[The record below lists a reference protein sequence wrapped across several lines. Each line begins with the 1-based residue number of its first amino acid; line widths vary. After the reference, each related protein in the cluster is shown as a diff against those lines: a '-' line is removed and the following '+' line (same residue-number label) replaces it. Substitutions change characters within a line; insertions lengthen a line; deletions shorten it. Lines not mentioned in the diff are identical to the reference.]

1 MRVIAVIPAYNEAS
15 RLEGVL
21 ARLRPFVQQIVVVDD
36 GSSDD
41 TSRVAKA
48 AGVVVLRHGV
58 NRGQGAALRTG
69 TIAALRLGAEGI
81 VHLDADGQHH
91 PEALIDALAPIREG
105 KADIVLG
112 SRFLGVA
119 PQGMPKARQLLL
131 RAGIHFNRWMLGIPA
146 RVTDPQ
152 SGFRVLRA
160 EAARALVF
168 RQDRMAHASEL
179 LRVITRS
186 SWRWQEIPVPV
197 SYSRETLAKGQK
209 TFDAPRIAWQLIL
222 GMFHR

>member
-1 MRVIAVIPAYNEAS
+1 MRLIAVIPAYNEAS

-21 ARLRPFVQQIVVVDD
+21 ARLRPFVAGVVVVDD

-41 TSRVAKA
+41 TSRVAKK

-69 TIAALRLGAEGI
+69 TIAALRLGAD
-81 VHLDADGQHH
+81 VVAHLDADGQHH
-91 PEALIDALAPIREG
+91 PEALMDALIPLRDGEV
-105 KADIVLG
+105 DIVLG
-112 SRFLGVA
+112 SRFLGVD
-119 PQGMPKARQLLL
+119 PEGMPKQRRMLLL
-131 RAGIHFNRWMLGIPA
+131 AGRSFNQWTLGIPA
-146 RVTDPQ
+146 TVTDPQ
-152 SGFRVLRA
+152 SGFRLLRA

-179 LRVITRS
+179 LRAITRS
-186 SWRWQEIPVPV
+186 SWRWKEVPVPV
-197 SYSRETLAKGQK
+197 SYSKETLAKGQK
-209 TFDAPRIAWQLIL
+209 IHDAPRIAWQLLL